1 MESSSNRLWIL
12 FKRYKTLGIG
22 LTFGG
27 ILVFS
32 TSALA
37 DINQI
42 RYSKEAA
49 SQAYSEEAW
58 KTMPAQKQKPLQKL
72 LEVILFDMK
81 SMLTLLQ
88 EFAKE
93 NETADDYEMVTAR
106 S

>member
-1 MESSSNRLWIL
+1 MESLPNKLWPL
-12 FKRYKTLGIG
+12 LKRYKTLGIG

-27 ILVFS
+27 LLVFS

-49 SQAYSEEAW
+49 SQAYSEDVW
-58 KTMPAQKQKPLQKL
+58 KAMPAQKQKPLQEL
-72 LEVILFDMK
+72 LEVFLFDIYF
-81 SMLTLLQ
+81 LLILWQ

-93 NETADDYEMVTAR
+93 NETTDDYEMVTAR